1 MRFKDFE
8 ITIRGDFPDGESE
21 EDFRKAIAS
30 KLGGL
35 TDGKRNADREDDA
48 DTVEKIDSGDARW
61 SPPLQQHLDVVK
73 QSLKNSR
80 SLGEVSNQVLD
91 LDSAKKYY
99 EKFHENADPSLHRRL
114 DTQIDLCEGC
124 GRLQISPTLRQQL
137 GENSWRQIQR
147 SWHQILQQYQAPA
160 ARHQHTCHQCSNK

>member
-21 EDFRKAIAS
+21 EDFRKAIAR

-35 TDGKRNADREDDA
+35 SDGAGNADRQDDA

-73 QSLKNSR
+73 QSLKNTKT
-80 SLGEVSNQVLD
+80 LGEVSNQIID

-99 EKFHENADPSLHRRL
+99 EKFHETADPSLRHQ
-114 DTQIDLCEGC
+114 QIDREIQMCESC
-124 GRLQISPTLRQQL
+124 GRLLLDQNVRRRL
-137 GENSWRQIQR
+137 GESSYRRVQQAWQQIMQK
-147 SWHQILQQYQAPA
+147 YQAPA
-160 ARHQHTCHQCSNK
+160 LDQRSACSQCSK